1 MKNFAKK
8 YGNVIIFAC
17 VFVVGV
23 IARPG
28 AFLSIS
34 NVTGIISQAAI
45 AAICCLGMTFVL
57 MTGGIDLSVGY
68 CWGSVPMSSDGLLLP
83 WGFPLLQVSC

>member
-57 MTGGIDLSVGY
+57 MTGG
-68 CWGSVPMSSDGLLLP
+68 WGSVPMSSDGLLLP